1 MTGTAIVI
9 LILGTVFLLGG
20 TIYFIKLAY
29 DSTRKKKT
37 GQREG

>member
-9 LILGTVFLLGG
+9 MILGTVFLLGG
-20 TIYFIKLAY
+20 TIYFIKLAH
-29 DSTRKKKT
+29 DSTKKKKT

>member
-9 LILGTVFLLGG
+9 LILGTVFLMGG

-37 GQREG
+37 GDGI